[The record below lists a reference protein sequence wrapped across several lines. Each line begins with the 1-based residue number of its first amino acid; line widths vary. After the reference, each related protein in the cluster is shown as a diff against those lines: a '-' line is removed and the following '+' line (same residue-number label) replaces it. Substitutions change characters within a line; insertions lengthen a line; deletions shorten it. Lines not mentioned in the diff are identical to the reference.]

1 MVQEQNLSLDD
12 VFALHVRAF
21 QIMVAQRKTTELKQ
35 LFDEIV
41 RLDKRGLRFD
51 EPDTFYMASRF
62 AYALTALGEFGYATS
77 LGKIYDEFRV
87 LEGDKP
93 IPKRAFMYFSISES
107 FIRAFRGEKPL
118 ADAFSWAQNNDE
130 KAALESLFYTF
141 ATLNSDRNQRIKNAK
156 RVNETLMLGIAGKS
170 YDPLMTKFAL
180 AALLEFYAAT
190 GQKLK
195 HQMTLQRLASQINK
209 EMRTDNYLGVGKN
222 LTFIDRTIADH
233 AMLFRWLCI
242 REIFL

>member
-1 MVQEQNLSLDD
+1 M
-12 VFALHVRAF
+12 
-21 QIMVAQRKTTELKQ
+21 
-35 LFDEIV
+35 
-41 RLDKRGLRFD
+41 
-51 EPDTFYMASRF
+51 
-62 AYALTALGEFGYATS
+62 
-77 LGKIYDEFRV
+77 GKIYDEFRV

-180 AALLEFYAAT
+180 AALLE
-190 GQKLK
+190 
-195 HQMTLQRLASQINK
+195 
-209 EMRTDNYLGVGKN
+209 
-222 LTFIDRTIADH
+222 
-233 AMLFRWLCI
+233 
-242 REIFL
+242 IFMQQQDKS